1 MHHGSCGCMSVRGND
16 AGRIGIRPTRLLG
29 RDGDLTQCPRSPTT
43 VSRRSST
50 NVAALRNDEL
60 LERLVAAILT
70 VLRTPISAQMSPV
83 AVRVRDVGGTL
94 ETNGHVRRHEG

>member
-60 LERLVAAILT
+60 LERLVAGGSITGQGGPGFAES
-70 VLRTPISAQMSPV
+70 VLSM
-83 AVRVRDVGGTL
+83 
-94 ETNGHVRRHEG
+94 